1 MHLSDLKVCQLTQK
15 QYLHTMTI
23 QPAHQQTITLLIL
36 PLLFS
41 IFNVS
46 LAGAAGP
53 NLPEGKKIR
62 RFGEARHI
70 FPESYE
76 IGSASFEPGKVIKE
90 TLIGKAGYRI
100 KTIVIDPGHGGHDPG
115 CLGGNSQE
123 KNLAL
128 AIALNLADGIHRQY
142 PDIRI
147 IMTRD
152 ADVFVPLHER
162 AAIANRNNA
171 DLFISIHCN
180 FIPGK
185 PQVKG
190 SETYVLGLH
199 RAEHN
204 LEVAKRENAAVLLE
218 ADYEKNYDFDPNAP
232 ASHILFSMAQSAYL
246 EQSILLA
253 ERIETAFAAQTG
265 RPSRSVRQAGFMVL
279 RNAAMPS
286 VLIETGYLS
295 NTQEE
300 TYLSSPEGQITVANA
315 ILSAFGEYKE
325 AVEVPDFHLS
335 AESKTKPNKSGGIY
349 VAVEPPKE
357 REQPIQSPPQVTRK
371 EQVQPVFNESP
382 ARKAAPVQVEVEPR
396 VFGAAPA
403 YENNDSPYREKVVYE
418 NNPAAGT
425 PVNGIQFCVQ
435 LAAARQAFDTAQSK
449 WRSTGYLLE
458 IVEENGVYKCI
469 ACGFSNYTQAYEGR
483 MILQS
488 KGFPDAFIVAYKYGQ
503 RMPLE
508 QAMREAGVK

>member
-1 MHLSDLKVCQLTQK
+1 MHISDNGSLSETCEID
-15 QYLHTMTI
+15 
-23 QPAHQQTITLLIL
+23 QT
-36 PLLFS
+36 S
-41 IFNVS
+41 V
-46 LAGAAGP
+46 
-53 NLPEGKKIR
+53 
-62 RFGEARHI
+62 
-70 FPESYE
+70 
-76 IGSASFEPGKVIKE
+76 EPGKVIKE
-90 TLIGKAGYRI
+90 TLIGKDGYRI

-115 CLGGNSQE
+115 CLGSNSHE

-152 ADVFVPLHER
+152 SDVFIPLHER

-185 PQVKG
+185 PSVKG

-204 LEVAKRENAAVLLE
+204 LEVAKRENSAILLE
-218 ADYEKNYDFDPNAP
+218 TDYQKNYDYDPNAP
-232 ASHILFSMAQSAYL
+232 ESHILFSMFQSAYL
-246 EQSILLA
+246 EQSIMLA
-253 ERIETAFAAQTG
+253 EHIEKAFAAQTG

-295 NTQEE
+295 NSDEE
-300 TYLSSPEGQITVANA
+300 QYLSSPDGQMTVANA
-315 ILSAFGEYKE
+315 ILTAFSEYKA
-325 AVEVPDFHLS
+325 AVEVPDYHIS
-335 AESKTKPNKSGGIY
+335 PENKVSKDNSIAGYTS
-349 VAVEPPKE
+349 
-357 REQPIQSPPQVTRK
+357 REQPVRRENTVRNAYQPPIRDQAR
-371 EQVQPVFNESP
+371 P
-382 ARKAAPVQVEVEPR
+382 APGGTNLKNASPVQVEAEPR
-396 VFGAAPA
+396 IFGTTYSYEYRNATFQEKSVYVNDAASAP
-403 YENNDSPYREKVVYE
+403 
-418 NNPAAGT
+418 

-435 LAAARQAFDTAQSK
+435 LAAARQPFDTTQPK
-449 WRSTGYLLE
+449 WRNTGYLLE
-458 IVEENGVYKCI
+458 VVEENGNYKCI
-469 ACGFSNYTQAYEGR
+469 ACSFSNYTQAYEAR
-483 MILQS
+483 MVLQS

>member
-1 MHLSDLKVCQLTQK
+1 
-15 QYLHTMTI
+15 MTI
-23 QPAHQQTITLLIL
+23 RPAHLQTIYLLIL

-41 IFNVS
+41 MFNVS
-46 LAGAAGP
+46 LACAAAP
-53 NLPEGKKIR
+53 DLPQGKKIR
-62 RFGEARHI
+62 HFGEARRL
-70 FPESYE
+70 FPEIHQIE
-76 IGSASFEPGKVIKE
+76 GASLEPGKVIKE

-128 AIALNLADGIHRQY
+128 AVALNLADGIHRQF

-147 IMTRD
+147 VMTRD
-152 ADVFVPLHER
+152 ADIFVPLHER

-204 LEVAKRENAAVLLE
+204 LEVAKRENSAILLE
-218 ADYEKNYDFDPNAP
+218 TDYEKNYDFNPNAP
-232 ASHILFSMAQSAYL
+232 ESHILFSMVQSAYL

-295 NTQEE
+295 NASEE
-300 TYLSSPEGQITVANA
+300 AYLSSPEGQLTVANA
-315 ILSAFGEYKE
+315 ILTAFAEYKE

-335 AESKTKPNKSGGIY
+335 AESKTKPANPNSTSY
-349 VAVEPPKE
+349 ASV
-357 REQPIQSPPQVTRK
+357 EQPREVEKPIRNTPPPAVKEPIQPT
-371 EQVQPVFNESP
+371 FNESP
-382 ARKAAPVQVEVEPR
+382 ARRASPVQVEAEPHI
-396 VFGAAPA
+396 FGSAAASP
-403 YENNDSPYREKVVYE
+403 YETNSTPYREKVVYE
-418 NNPAAGT
+418 NNAATGS

-435 LAAARQAFDTAQSK
+435 LAAARQPFDTSQSK
-449 WRSTGYLLE
+449 WRNTGYLLE
-458 IVEENGVYKCI
+458 VVEENGAYKCV
-469 ACGFSNYTQAYEGR
+469 ACGFSSYAQAYEAR
-483 MILQS
+483 IVLQS
-488 KGFPDAFIVAYKYGQ
+488 KGFPDAFMVAYKYGQ

>member
-1 MHLSDLKVCQLTQK
+1 M
-15 QYLHTMTI
+15 
-23 QPAHQQTITLLIL
+23 QPAHQQTFFLLIL

-41 IFNVS
+41 MFNVS
-46 LAGAAGP
+46 LAGAATSD
-53 NLPEGKKIR
+53 LPEGKKIR
-62 RFGEARHI
+62 RFGEARLI
-70 FPESYE
+70 KPEIYQIE
-76 IGSASFEPGKVIKE
+76 SASFEPGKVIKE
-90 TLIGKAGYRI
+90 TLIGKAAYRI

-128 AIALNLADGIHRQY
+128 AIALNLADGIHRQF

-147 IMTRD
+147 VMTRD
-152 ADVFVPLHER
+152 ADIFVPLHER

-204 LEVAKRENAAVLLE
+204 LEVAKRENAAILLE
-218 ADYEKNYDFDPNAP
+218 TDYEKNYDFNPNAP
-232 ASHILFSMAQSAYL
+232 ESHILFSMVQSAYL

-295 NTQEE
+295 NAQEE
-300 TYLSSPEGQITVANA
+300 TYLSSPEGQLTVANA
-315 ILSAFGEYKE
+315 ILTAFSEYKE

-335 AESKTKPNKSGGIY
+335 AESKTKPATNAGGGY
-349 VAVEPPKE
+349 VYQERPKAQE
-357 REQPIQSPPQVTRK
+357 SAIPSPPPAPKK

-382 ARKAAPVQVEVEPR
+382 ARRTAPAPVEVEAEPPI
-396 VFGAAPA
+396 FGSRPV
-403 YENNDSPYREKVVYE
+403 YPTNDPPFREKAVYE
-418 NNPAAGT
+418 NDPASGT

-435 LAAARQAFDTAQSK
+435 LAAARQSFDTSQSK
-449 WRSTGYLLE
+449 FRNTGYLLE
-458 IVEENGVYKCI
+458 VVEETGTYKCI
-469 ACGFSNYTQAYEGR
+469 ACGFANYSQAYEAR
-483 MILQS
+483 MVLQS

-503 RMPLE
+503 RLPLE

>member
-1 MHLSDLKVCQLTQK
+1 
-15 QYLHTMTI
+15 MTI
-23 QPAHQQTITLLIL
+23 RLAHQQTIFLLIL

-41 IFNVS
+41 MFNVS
-46 LAGAAGP
+46 LADAAVP
-53 NLPEGKKIR
+53 DLPEGKKIR
-62 RFGEARHI
+62 RFGEARRI
-70 FPESYE
+70 FPEIHKIE
-76 IGSASFEPGKVIKE
+76 GAAFKPGKVIKE

-100 KTIVIDPGHGGHDPG
+100 KTIVIDPGHGGYDPG
-115 CLGGNSQE
+115 CLGGNTQE

-147 IMTRD
+147 VMTRD
-152 ADVFVPLHER
+152 ADIFVPLHER

-232 ASHILFSMAQSAYL
+232 ESHILYSMAQSAYL

-300 TYLSSPEGQITVANA
+300 TYLSSPEGQLTVANA
-315 ILSAFGEYKE
+315 ILSAFSEYKE

-335 AESKTKPNKSGGIY
+335 AESKTQSSQPGGIY
-349 VAVEPPKE
+349 AATERPKSAAQPPKSVP
-357 REQPIQSPPQVTRK
+357 QAPPK
-371 EQVQPVFNESP
+371 EQVQPIFNESP
-382 ARKAAPVQVEVEPR
+382 ARRAAPVQVEAEPY
-396 VFGAAPA
+396 VFGAATPA
-403 YENNDSPYREKVVYE
+403 IYETNNSPYREKVVYE

-435 LAAARQAFDTAQSK
+435 LAAARQPFDTSQSK
-449 WRSTGYLLE
+449 WRNTGYLLE
-458 IVEENGVYKCI
+458 VVEENGVYKCI

-483 MILQS
+483 MVLQS

-503 RMPLE
+503 RVVLE

>member
-1 MHLSDLKVCQLTQK
+1 M
-15 QYLHTMTI
+15 
-23 QPAHQQTITLLIL
+23 
-36 PLLFS
+36 
-41 IFNVS
+41 FNFS
-46 LAGAAGP
+46 LADAAVP
-53 NLPEGKKIR
+53 ELPESNRIR
-62 RFGEARHI
+62 RFGEARI
-70 FPESYE
+70 RIPEIHKIE
-76 IGSASFEPGKVIKE
+76 AASFKPGKVIKE

-115 CLGGNSQE
+115 CLGSSSHE
-123 KNLAL
+123 KNIAL
-128 AIALNLADGIHRQY
+128 AVALNLADGIHRKY

-152 ADVFVPLHER
+152 ADIFVPLHER

-185 PQVKG
+185 PEVKG

-204 LEVAKRENAAVLLE
+204 LEVAKRENSAILLE
-218 ADYEKNYDFDPNAP
+218 TDYEKNYDFNPNAP
-232 ASHILFSMAQSAYL
+232 ESHILFSMAQSAYL

-253 ERIETAFAAQTG
+253 ERIEKAFAAQTG

-295 NTQEE
+295 NSKEE
-300 TYLSSPEGQITVANA
+300 QYLTSPEGQMTVANA
-315 ILSAFGEYKE
+315 ILSAFSEYKE
-325 AVEVPDFHLS
+325 AVEIPDFHLS
-335 AESKTKPNKSGGIY
+335 AESKTQTSNSAEY
-349 VAVEPPKE
+349 TVW
-357 REQPIQSPPQVTRK
+357 EQPKGSSNAKTQTGSPPVQKK
-371 EQVQPVFNESP
+371 ESVQPVFNESP
-382 ARKAAPVQVEVEPR
+382 ARRAAPVQVEPQPR
-396 VFGAAPA
+396 VFGAATV
-403 YENNDSPYREKVVYE
+403 YDTEITPYREAVVYE
-418 NNPAAGT
+418 NDAAAGT

-435 LAAARQAFDTAQSK
+435 LAAARQAFDTSQPK
-449 WRSTGYLLE
+449 WKNTGYLLE
-458 IVEENGVYKCI
+458 VVEENGTYKCI
-469 ACGFSNYTQAYEGR
+469 ACGFSNYYQAYEGR
-483 MILQS
+483 MVLQS

-503 RMPLE
+503 RLPLE

>member
-1 MHLSDLKVCQLTQK
+1 
-15 QYLHTMTI
+15 MTI
-23 QPAHQQTITLLIL
+23 RLAHQQTIFLLIL

-41 IFNVS
+41 MFNVS
-46 LAGAAGP
+46 LADAAVP
-53 NLPEGKKIR
+53 DLPEGKRIR
-62 RFGEARHI
+62 RFGEARYI
-70 FPESYE
+70 FPE
-76 IGSASFEPGKVIKE
+76 IHKIAGASFKPGKVIKE

-100 KTIVIDPGHGGHDPG
+100 KTIVIDPGHGGYDPG
-115 CLGGNSQE
+115 CLGGNTQE

-147 IMTRD
+147 VMTRD
-152 ADVFVPLHER
+152 ADIFVPLHER

-232 ASHILFSMAQSAYL
+232 ESHILFSMAQSAYL

-300 TYLSSPEGQITVANA
+300 TYLSSPEGQLRVANA
-315 ILSAFGEYKE
+315 ILSAFSEYKE

-335 AESKTKPNKSGGIY
+335 AESKTTPAKPGGIY
-349 VAVEPPKE
+349 AATERPKGVEQAPQRVPQTPK
-357 REQPIQSPPQVTRK
+357 K

-382 ARKAAPVQVEVEPR
+382 ARRAAPVQIEAELPI
-396 VFGAAPA
+396 FGAASTA
-403 YENNDSPYREKVVYE
+403 SYEMNNSPYQEKVVYE

-435 LAAARQAFDTAQSK
+435 LAAARQAFDTSQSK
-449 WRSTGYLLE
+449 YRNTGYRLE
-458 IVEENGVYKCI
+458 VLEENGVYKCI

-483 MILQS
+483 IVLQS

-503 RMPLE
+503 RVPLE